1 MPRRGKSRSVL
12 HAPLSSWGASK
23 WRFVW
28 GGIYALERIARDSA
42 RDHWPI
48 MEILTAY
55 LRTHA
60 RWREELGGQPAT
72 PRIDDEERSGPQ
84 GIDSILADDRRHS
97 RIGQQEGFPTD
108 IQAILTVLGRRIWTR
123 ESEDQR
129 LDLSWLDLRG
139 ALLMDAC
146 LKDAIFIGTHLEG
159 AHLLRVDCE
168 RVNFAEACFEAA
180 PPTPRAAVLIGVFMQ
195 DANLS
200 HRYLRGVDL
209 SQVYGLT
216 RAQIGHATTDDVT
229 SIPDYLNGDTP
240 VG

>member
-1 MPRRGKSRSVL
+1 
-12 HAPLSSWGASK
+12 
-23 WRFVW
+23 
-28 GGIYALERIARDSA
+28 
-42 RDHWPI
+42 
-48 MEILTAY
+48 
-55 LRTHA
+55 
-60 RWREELGGQPAT
+60 
-72 PRIDDEERSGPQ
+72 
-84 GIDSILADDRRHS
+84 
-97 RIGQQEGFPTD
+97 
-108 IQAILTVLGRRIWTR
+108 
-123 ESEDQR
+123 
-129 LDLSWLDLRG
+129 
-139 ALLMDAC
+139 MDAC